1 MRKMQHPGRAVEPL
15 SGIDNSARHHT
26 GVTHRSV
33 PIVLAGTADTR
44 RGKPRINI
52 GARRCIL
59 SALKSLS
66 SDPLDPIWQEKTSDQ
81 PSRQVSRRGP

>member
-1 MRKMQHPGRAVEPL
+1 MQHPGRAVEPL

-26 GVTHRSV
+26 GVTHRSAL
-33 PIVLAGTADTR
+33 IVIVGTADTCR
-44 RGKPRINI
+44 CKPRIKV

-66 SDPLDPIWQEKTSDQ
+66 PDPLDPIWQEKTSDQ
-81 PSRQVSRRGP
+81 PSRHGSTRGP